1 MATTDI
7 QFDAQ
12 ALQPAPTNSA
22 PQMPLDGTNVKTI
35 VRAFDDTIEEF
46 AHGTFRVPDNIVA
59 SGTVTFSV
67 AVMAATV
74 PGAPKQIVHTFG
86 WVALEDHEDFDVA
99 YTDED
104 SGPGT
109 ITADEDYIEIHEWTE
124 TVATLGWNGGDL
136 ILFRYSKVDV
146 PGGDHLVGDTYLFH
160 LTVKIP
166 V

>member
-1 MATTDI
+1 MRNYEHCFFCFLWHWRCDI
-7 QFDAQ
+7 RDSCCSGGHYGCSVFVAQ
-12 ALQPAPTNSA
+12 QDRVFNS
-22 PQMPLDGTNVKTI
+22 GK
-35 VRAFDDTIEEF
+35 
-46 AHGTFRVPDNIVA
+46 FRVPDNIVA